1 MIRVLNCRNKNYKK
15 KLVNFLE
22 IRRLSKS
29 IDTSVV
35 PKILKDIKKNKLKAV
50 IKYEKKFTKNT
61 KKRDKPINKK
71 TRSKN
76 KRSYRFFIF

>member
-1 MIRVLNCRNKNYKK
+1 MQKQNYKK

-61 KKRDKPINKK
+61 KIRASKKR
-71 TRSKN
+71 
-76 KRSYRFFIF
+76 